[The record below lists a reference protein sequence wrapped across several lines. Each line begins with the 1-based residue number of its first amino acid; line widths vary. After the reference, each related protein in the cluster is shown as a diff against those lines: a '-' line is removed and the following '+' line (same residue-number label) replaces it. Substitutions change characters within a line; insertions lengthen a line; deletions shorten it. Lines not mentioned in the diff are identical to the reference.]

1 MNRNTGMNAGQII
14 GTMAGKQVIGLDI
27 AKHVFQLHT
36 VNMGTGEI
44 VNVQIK
50 RAKVLEHFANMPV
63 SLIAIEACGGAHHWA
78 RALRALG
85 HTVRLLHAKIVRPFV
100 SGNKICYGC
109 ARHLAGRTTA
119 RRQVCGNQDH

>member
-14 GTMAGKQVIGLDI
+14 GTMGGKQVIGLDI

-36 VNMGTGEI
+36 VDMATGEI

-50 RAKVLEHFANMPV
+50 RAKVLEHFANRPA

-78 RALRALG
+78 RELQVLG
-85 HTVRLLHAKIVRPFV
+85 HTIRLACTPRGRPGRGSV
-100 SGNKICYGC
+100 WPGARWPAGSRPSGLPG
-109 ARHLAGRTTA
+109 G
-119 RRQVCGNQDH
+119 